1 MKKILITGSNGFLA
15 SRFIN
20 EFNDTYSIIPINRN
34 ALDITDEEVVIS
46 LLANHNADYVIH
58 TAAIADTGICENN
71 PDLSFQV
78 NVKASINV
86 AKGCKISNSKL
97 IYLSSEQVY
106 NGNIESGPYNET
118 CTPVP
123 NTVYGKH
130 KLQAEKEIQN
140 LLNDAVILRLTWLF
154 GVPERN
160 RKVNSNILWNV
171 VKSAIKNKPL
181 KLPIH
186 EFRGMTYVYDIL
198 DEFPNILNLPGG
210 IYNTGSENNLNTYYA
225 ACLILKEI
233 DLEHKIPELLIED
246 TEKYKDTARDLRISN
261 AKLRNNNII
270 IGDTSDGIKK
280 CIQDFSLNL

>member
-20 EFNDTYSIIPINRN
+20 KFNEKYNIITINRN
-34 ALDITDEEVVIS
+34 DLDITNENAVVS
-46 LLANHNADYVIH
+46 LLTTHNTDYVIH

-71 PDLSFQV
+71 PSLSFEI
-78 NVKASINV
+78 NVKASINI

-106 NGNIESGPYNET
+106 NGNIESGPYIET
-118 CTPVP
+118 CTPIP

-130 KLQAEKEIQN
+130 KLEAEKEIQN

-154 GVPERN
+154 GIPEKN

-171 VKSAIKNKPL
+171 VKAAIKNEPL
-181 KLPIH
+181 KLPIY

-210 IYNTGSENNLNTYYA
+210 IYNTGSENNLSTYDA
-225 ACLILKEI
+225 AYLILKEMG
-233 DLEHKIPELLIED
+233 LEHKIPELLIKD
-246 TEKYKDTARDLRISN
+246 TEKYKDATRDLRISN
-261 AKLRNNNII
+261 TKLKNNNVI
-270 IGDTSDGIKK
+270 IGDTAEGIKK